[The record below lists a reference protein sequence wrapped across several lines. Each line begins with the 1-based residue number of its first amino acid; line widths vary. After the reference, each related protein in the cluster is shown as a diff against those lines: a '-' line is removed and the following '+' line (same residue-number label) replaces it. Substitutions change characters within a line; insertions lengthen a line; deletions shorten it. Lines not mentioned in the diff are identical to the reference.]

1 MKVSVNWLSSFFPR
15 LAGADSKKMLDGK
28 SNLIRGALPF
38 LGLEIGSFEKLGA
51 GLESVVIAQIE
62 SFEKHPQA
70 DKLNVCKV
78 NRGDEVLQIVCG
90 APNVQQGMKVALA
103 PVGSVLPGDFKIKPA
118 KIRGI
123 ESFGMLCSEK
133 ELGLSEESEGIM
145 SLEEGLEVG
154 QSFLEAMNISD
165 EIWDIELTPDRADCL
180 SHLGVVRE
188 IAPLIAGQNKGGAL
202 KRSNKAEPWE
212 HPEFEDLSS
221 SLKEVPLF
229 SLEVQDSNACPQY
242 TGVLLEG
249 VESTTTPIWMKR
261 RLESLGH
268 RTHNALVDIN
278 NYVVQ
283 ELGHPLHSFDAD
295 KVAGSKLIVRFA
307 KKGETLVTLDEEE
320 RKLTTE
326 DLIIADIEKP
336 LALAGVMGGLD
347 SGVTPDTKRILLES
361 AVFDP
366 TLIRKMAARHKIHSE
381 ASHRFE
387 RGVDWTNTLK
397 AAGRACTL
405 YRQITSAKRRGAV
418 AQSRSKAAEAQSEP
432 TFLNFDLRAFTKL
445 VGIDASAQEI
455 GPLFKSVGISNT
467 EKSAQLLRVEVPS
480 HRVDLE
486 REVDLIEE
494 AARLLGYDQIP
505 ELYPVQNTQSVSY
518 TAHFQ
523 NKVSTIRERVLDLE
537 LCEVMPYC
545 FVSQSELDLL
555 TSYPAVELAN
565 PLSEDWQF
573 LRPNL
578 SLGLLKSLK
587 QHVAIG
593 QNSVEIFDLGHTFAK
608 SSAEEK
614 RNSEKHPSGVK
625 ESMHVAWAQL
635 GDRHQKH
642 WSSDKKSQDR
652 KKLIDF
658 YDAKGV
664 FETLKDD
671 LASLEGRWAGAQFV
685 ALSDVLDKHK
695 NVIHEQAPWI
705 PVGLLHPSR
714 SALVVWPGKPPGSIM
729 GYVGEL
735 HPKLQADLLN
745 LPAGLSIGAAIGEVR
760 IVEDIGAEL
769 SELRANKGLPA
780 SPAPNPYGKIS
791 LTPRTP
797 IVERDISLVFNKD
810 VTYSNIAQTL
820 KKAVGKELLS
830 VSCLDVFVLSES
842 KESIALRLRLQDAVE
857 TLSDKQIQESVE
869 KAIHALQKQFSAE
882 IRS

>member
-1 MKVSVNWLSSFFPR
+1 MKVSVNWLSSFFPG
-15 LAGADSKKMLDGK
+15 LAETETLNGRNEA
-28 SNLIRGALPF
+28 IREALPF
-38 LGLEIGSFEKLGA
+38 LGLEIGSYEKLGA
-51 GLESVVIAQIE
+51 GLESIVVAQIE

-90 APNVQQGMKVALA
+90 APNVSQGMKVALA

-118 KIRGI
+118 KIRGV

-133 ELGLSEESEGIM
+133 ELGLSDESEGIM
-145 SLEEGLEVG
+145 SLDQALEVG
-154 QSFLEAMNISD
+154 KNFLVAMQISD

-188 IAPLIAGQNKGGAL
+188 IAPLISGDKKAGVFKRAKQAL
-202 KRSNKAEPWE
+202 PWS
-212 HPEFEDLSS
+212 HPEYEELNS
-221 SLKEVPLF
+221 SLNEVPLF
-229 SLEVQDSNACPQY
+229 SLEVQDEKACPQY
-242 TGVLLEG
+242 SGVLLEG
-249 VESTTTPIWMKR
+249 VDSTDSPAWMKQ

-268 RTHNALVDIN
+268 RTHNALVDIS

-307 KKGETLVTLDEEE
+307 KEGETLTTLDEEE
-320 RKLTTE
+320 RQLTSE

-347 SGVTPDTKRILLES
+347 SGVSTDTKRILLES

-387 RGVDWTNTLK
+387 RGVDWTNALK
-397 AAGRACTL
+397 AAGRACRL
-405 YRQITSAKRRGAV
+405 YKEITGAKRRGAMV
-418 AQSRSKAAEAQSEP
+418 ESRSKAAKEKAEA
-432 TFLNFDLRAFTKL
+432 TFLNFDLRAFTRL
-445 VGIDASAQEI
+445 VGIEASAQEI
-455 GPLFKSVGISNT
+455 APLFESVGIHST

-505 ELYPVQNTQSVSY
+505 ELYPVQQSQSVSF
-518 TAHFQ
+518 TSHFN
-523 NKVSTIRERVLDLE
+523 NKVSTLRERVLDLG

-545 FVSQSELDLL
+545 FASQSELDLL
-555 TSYPAVELAN
+555 SNYPAVELSN

-578 SLGLLKSLK
+578 SIGLLKSLK

-593 QNSVEIFDLGHTFAK
+593 QNSVELFDLGHTF
-608 SSAEEK
+608 SSKTDGNADEK
-614 RNSEKHPSGVK
+614 YKSGVT
-625 ESMHVAWAQL
+625 ESLHIAWAQL
-635 GDRHQKH
+635 GERYDKH
-642 WSSDKKSQDR
+642 WSNDKRSHDR
-652 KKLIDF
+652 KTLIDF

-664 FETLKDD
+664 FEEFKND
-671 LASLEGRWAGAQFV
+671 LASLEGRWSGAQFLPLNEV
-685 ALSDVLDKHK
+685 MEKHK
-695 NVIHEQAPWI
+695 EVIEEQAPWI

-714 SALVVWPGKPPGSIM
+714 SALIVWPGRPPGSIM
-729 GYVGEL
+729 GFVGEL
-735 HPKLQADLLN
+735 HPKLQSDLLN
-745 LPAGLSIGAAIGEVR
+745 LPAGLSIGAAIGELRV
-760 IVEDIGAEL
+760 VGDIGKEL
-769 SELRANKGLPA
+769 SELRANKGLPKA
-780 SPAPNPYGKIS
+780 APPNPYGKIS

-797 IVERDISLVFNKD
+797 VVERDISLVFGKE
-810 VTYSNIAQTL
+810 VAYSSIAQTL
-820 KKAVGKELLS
+820 KKAVGKHLIS
-830 VSCLDVFVLSES
+830 VSCMDVFPLEGG
-842 KESIALRLRLQDAVE
+842 KESIALRLRLQDAAE
-857 TLSDKQIQESVE
+857 TLSDKEIQHSVE
-869 KAIHALQKQFSAE
+869 TAIQSLQKQFSAE